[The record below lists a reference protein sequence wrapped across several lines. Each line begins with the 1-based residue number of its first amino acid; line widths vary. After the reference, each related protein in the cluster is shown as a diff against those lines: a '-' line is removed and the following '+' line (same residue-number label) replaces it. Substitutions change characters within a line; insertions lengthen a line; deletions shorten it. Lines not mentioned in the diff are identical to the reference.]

1 MDAAEICGDKWKV
14 ARVVVERTALDN
26 IFGVV
31 TLLIFTPAITRVYYQ
46 KDKSPW
52 VLCIPTNS
60 LIIERVSEEEVES
73 RVSGRFY

>member
-1 MDAAEICGDKWKV
+1 MDAAEICGDMWKV
-14 ARVVVERTALDN
+14 ARVAVERTALDN

-31 TLLIFTPAITRVYYQ
+31 TLLIFTPATTRVYYQ

-60 LIIERVSEEEVES
+60 LIIERVGEEGVES
-73 RVSGRFY
+73 RVSSGFY

>member
-1 MDAAEICGDKWKV
+1 MGTAEICGDKWKV
-14 ARVVVERTALDN
+14 ARVAVERTALDN
-26 IFGVV
+26 IFSVFAV
-31 TLLIFTPAITRVYYQ
+31 LIFTPATTRVYYQ

-60 LIIERVSEEEVES
+60 LITEGVGEEGLES

>member
-1 MDAAEICGDKWKV
+1 MDAAEICGDKRKV
-14 ARVVVERTALDN
+14 ARVAVERTALDN

-31 TLLIFTPAITRVYYQ
+31 TLLIFTPATTRVYYQ

-60 LIIERVSEEEVES
+60 LIIERVGEEGVES